1 MLITTDIKGLKE
13 LQATMDG
20 FSDRRM
26 QAAIATA
33 LTRTA
38 GQVRDQVRSKMSS
51 VFDRPTAYTL
61 GSLFVRPATADK
73 LQASTWVKDDSA
85 TTKAGTPATKYLL
98 PQIDGGQ
105 RRVKRFERALQLFG
119 ALPEGWYAVPAPGAR
134 LDAYGNV
141 SNGQII
147 QILSQL
153 RITLVAGSMRNMAF
167 NGKKQIAAQRKAG
180 GRFFVVK
187 PGQRGAAPGIYQ
199 RELLGRNVT
208 PVLWFRKAV
217 SYRARFDFYG
227 IAGEHIKAHLPINID
242 KAVREQLARL
252 AVKQGAGR

>member
-1 MLITTDIKGLKE
+1 MLITSNIKGLKE
-13 LQATMDG
+13 LQDALDG

-26 QAAIATA
+26 QAAVATA

-38 GQVRDQVRSKMSS
+38 GQVRDQLRAKMSS
-51 VFDRPTAYTL
+51 VFDRPTPYTL
-61 GSLFVRPATADK
+61 GSLFVRPATADR
-73 LQASTWVKDDSA
+73 LQASTWVKDESA
-85 TTKAGTPATKYLL
+85 TSKAGIPPTKYLL
-98 PQIDGGQ
+98 PSIDGGK
-105 RRVKRFERALQLFG
+105 RKTKRFERALQLAG
-119 ALPEGWYAVPAPGAR
+119 ALPDGWYAVPGPGAR

-141 SNGQII
+141 STGQII

-167 NGKKQIAAQRKAG
+167 DGKKQIAAQRKAG

-187 PGQRGAAPGIYQ
+187 PGKRGASPGIYQ
-199 RELLGRNVT
+199 RELMGRNVT
-208 PVLWFRKAV
+208 PVLWFRQSV

-227 IAGEHIKAHLPINID
+227 IAGEHIKEQLPINID

-252 AVKQGAGR
+252 VVKRGAAR

>member
-13 LQATMDG
+13 LQDSLDG
-20 FSDRRM
+20 FGDRRM

-38 GQVRDQVRSKMSS
+38 NQVRDVVRARMRD
-51 VFDRPTAYTL
+51 VFDRPTPYTL

-85 TTKAGTPATKYLL
+85 TTKGGTAATKYLL
-98 PQIDGGQ
+98 PQIQGGQ
-105 RRVKRFERALQLFG
+105 RRAKRFERALQMAG
-119 ALPEGWYAVPAPGAR
+119 ALPDGWYVVPGPGAR
-134 LDAYGNV
+134 LDGYGNV

-153 RITLVAGSMRNMAF
+153 RITLVAGATRNMAF
-167 NGKKQIAAQRKAG
+167 DKKQIAAQRKAG
-180 GRFFVVK
+180 GRFFVVSPR
-187 PGQRGAAPGIYQ
+187 PGGGAPGIYQ
-199 RELLGRNVT
+199 RELMGRNVT

-217 SYRARFDFYG
+217 RYEARFDFYG
-227 IAGEHIKAHLPINID
+227 IAGEHIRQQLPINIET
-242 KAVREQLARL
+242 AVREQVERL
-252 AVKQGAGR
+252 AKKQGGAR